1 MTFQTSK
8 PCSTDELLEGIQ
20 DEYCHTFEAVCFG
33 RPASTHW
40 TSSTKNKKKKPS
52 LTSGKEICD
61 FFKSFKYV
69 NILNKSTDS
78 TEAWGE
84 HH

>member
-1 MTFQTSK
+1 M
-8 PCSTDELLEGIQ
+8 STVILLKQNVLVGQQALIGHDQ
-20 DEYCHTFEAVCFG
+20 L
-33 RPASTHW
+33 
-40 TSSTKNKKKKPS
+40 KIKKKKPS

>member
-1 MTFQTSK
+1 M
-8 PCSTDELLEGIQ
+8 STVILLKQYVLVGQQALIGHHQ
-20 DEYCHTFEAVCFG
+20 L
-33 RPASTHW
+33 
-40 TSSTKNKKKKPS
+40 KIKKKPS

-69 NILNKSTDS
+69 NILNKGTDS